1 MDDVNFEI
9 ERGVTMKKILS
20 IVLSLVMVVGLGAF
34 PAFAQGYQDGT
45 YEGSGKGM
53 GGDVPVTVTVKDGK
67 IVDVK
72 VGEHQETAGIGDMAI
87 EKLPQGI
94 VDKQSTEVDGV
105 SGATLTSDAIKE
117 AVKNALA
124 GVSEEKEAFKLA
136 IKPDVIVVGAGMAGL
151 VASVR
156 AAELGANVLTLEQ
169 HSRVGGSANTAGGS
183 ISGTGYKAQ
192 IAAGIEDSPE
202 KFYEDFVSMGG
213 GEQNMNTEIA
223 MVHAQ
228 RSGEAIDWLT
238 DYVGVEMSDQVD
250 TGGYLTMNTDR
261 VTYTA
266 GGASSGGGLYF
277 VDALMKKLQPFLDKG
292 TAQLAVD
299 TMVTDLIL
307 DENKDVLGVVAGGVE
322 ISAPSVIIATGG
334 YGYSEKWLKEFNF
347 TNITSN
353 DPPTA
358 IGSGYDFARAAGA
371 AFDNMNYSSCYG
383 GSVPVSGFQASLRA
397 SINYPGA
404 VWVDQAGAR
413 MFSEPDATSMD
424 KRTVWRT
431 AKDNIVYILVAEN
444 MIKEDTP
451 LFTGMM
457 SNSTPFTTQEKLAEL
472 QDLGYAFKADSMDA
486 LAELLNMPELAKTME
501 TYNNDVAAGK
511 DSAFGRTKDLQ
522 AFEGTVYAIYTV
534 PYLMMTA
541 GGPRMNGDAAL
552 VREDGSVV
560 KNVYIAGEI
569 IGSAN
574 IAGHN
579 TIGGIGHGLCATWGR
594 IAAEN
599 AVKNAGK

>member
-1 MDDVNFEI
+1 M
-9 ERGVTMKKILS
+9 L
-20 IVLSLVMVVGLGAF
+20 LSLVMVVGLWAV

-45 YEGSGKGM
+45 FEGAGKGM
-53 GGDVPVTVTVKDGK
+53 NGDVNVTVTVENGK
-67 IVDVK
+67 ITAVT
-72 VGEHQETAGIGDMAI
+72 VGKHKETAGIGDMAI
-87 EKLPQGI
+87 EALPQAI
-94 VDKQSTEVDGV
+94 IDKQSTEVDGV
-105 SGATLTSDAIKE
+105 AGATLTSDALKE
-117 AVKNALA
+117 AVNNALA

-136 IKPDVIVVGAGMAGL
+136 LQPDVIVVGAGMAGL
-151 VASVR
+151 VAAVR

-169 HSRVGGSANTAGGS
+169 HFRVGGSANTAGGS
-183 ISGTGYKAQ
+183 ISGTGFKAQ

-223 MVHAQ
+223 KVHAE
-228 RSGEAIDWLT
+228 RSGEAIDWLA

-250 TGGYLTMNTDR
+250 TGGYLTMNTNR
-261 VTYTA
+261 VTYSA
-266 GGASSGGGLYF
+266 SGASSGGGLYF
-277 VDALMKKLQPFLDKG
+277 VNALMAKLQGFMDKG
-292 TAQLAVD
+292 TAQLALD

-307 DENKDVLGVVAGGVE
+307 DENRDVLGVVVDGME
-322 ISAPSVIIATGG
+322 IKAPSVVIATGG

-358 IGSGYDFARAAGA
+358 IGSGYDFARSAGA
-371 AFDNMNYSSCYG
+371 AFDNMHYSSCYG

-397 SINYPGA
+397 NINYPGA
-404 VWVDQAGAR
+404 VWVDQSGLR
-413 MFSEPDATSMD
+413 LFSEPDATSMD

-431 AKDNIVYILVAEN
+431 AKDNIVYILVAES
-444 MIKEDTP
+444 MIKDDAP

-457 SNSTPFTTQEKLAEL
+457 SNSAPFTTQEKLAEL
-472 QDLGYAFKADSMDA
+472 QELGYAFKADNMEA
-486 LAELLNMPELAKTME
+486 MAELLKMPELANTME
-501 TYNNDVAAGK
+501 VYNKDVAAGK
-511 DSAFGRTKDLQ
+511 DSVFGREKDLQ
-522 AFEGTVYAIYTV
+522 AFEGPVYAIYTV

-541 GGPRMNGDAAL
+541 GGPRINGDAAL

-560 KNVYIAGEI
+560 KNVYLAGEI

>member
-1 MDDVNFEI
+1 
-9 ERGVTMKKILS
+9 MKRL
-20 IVLSLVMVVGLGAF
+20 VCMLLSLVMVVGLWAV

-45 YEGSGKGM
+45 FEGAGKGM
-53 GGDVPVTVTVKDGK
+53 NGDVNVTVTVENGK
-67 IVDVK
+67 ITAVT
-72 VGEHQETAGIGDMAI
+72 VGKHKETAGIGDMAI
-87 EKLPQGI
+87 EALPQAI
-94 VDKQSTEVDGV
+94 IDKQSTEVDGV
-105 SGATLTSDAIKE
+105 AGATLTSDALKE
-117 AVKNALA
+117 AVNNALA

-136 IKPDVIVVGAGMAGL
+136 LQPDVIVVGAGMAGL
-151 VASVR
+151 VAAVR

-169 HSRVGGSANTAGGS
+169 HFRVGGSANTAGGS
-183 ISGTGYKAQ
+183 ISGTGFKAQ

-223 MVHAQ
+223 KVHAE
-228 RSGEAIDWLT
+228 RSGEAIDWLA

-250 TGGYLTMNTDR
+250 TGGYLTMNTNR
-261 VTYTA
+261 VTYSA
-266 GGASSGGGLYF
+266 SGASSGGGLYF
-277 VDALMKKLQPFLDKG
+277 VNALMAKLQGFMDKG
-292 TAQLAVD
+292 TAQLALD

-307 DENKDVLGVVAGGVE
+307 DENRDVLGVVVDGME
-322 ISAPSVIIATGG
+322 IKAPSVVIATGG

-358 IGSGYDFARAAGA
+358 IGSGYDFARSAGA
-371 AFDNMNYSSCYG
+371 AFDNMHYSSCYG

-397 SINYPGA
+397 NINYPGA
-404 VWVDQAGAR
+404 VWVDQSGLR
-413 MFSEPDATSMD
+413 LFSEPDATSMD

-431 AKDNIVYILVAEN
+431 AKDNIVYILVAES
-444 MIKEDTP
+444 MIKDDAP

-457 SNSTPFTTQEKLAEL
+457 SNSAPFTTQEKLAEL
-472 QDLGYAFKADSMDA
+472 QELGYAFKADNMEA
-486 LAELLNMPELAKTME
+486 MAELLKMPELANTME
-501 TYNNDVAAGK
+501 VYNKDVAAGK
-511 DSAFGRTKDLQ
+511 DSVFGREKDLQ
-522 AFEGTVYAIYTV
+522 AFEGPVYAIYTV

-541 GGPRMNGDAAL
+541 GGPRINGDAAL

-560 KNVYIAGEI
+560 KNVYLAGEI

>member
-1 MDDVNFEI
+1 M
-9 ERGVTMKKILS
+9 
-20 IVLSLVMVVGLGAF
+20 
-34 PAFAQGYQDGT
+34 
-45 YEGSGKGM
+45 
-53 GGDVPVTVTVKDGK
+53 
-67 IVDVK
+67 
-72 VGEHQETAGIGDMAI
+72 
-87 EKLPQGI
+87 
-94 VDKQSTEVDGV
+94 
-105 SGATLTSDAIKE
+105 
-117 AVKNALA
+117 
-124 GVSEEKEAFKLA
+124 
-136 IKPDVIVVGAGMAGL
+136 
-151 VASVR
+151 ASVR

-169 HSRVGGSANTAGGS
+169 HHRVGGSANTAGGS
-183 ISGTGYKAQ
+183 ISGTGFRAQ

-202 KFYEDFVSMGG
+202 KFYEDFVAMGG
-213 GEQNMNTEIA
+213 EENMNTEIA

-228 RSGEAIDWLT
+228 RSGEAIDWLE

-250 TGGYLTMNTDR
+250 TGGYLTMNTNR
-261 VTYTA
+261 VTYSA
-266 GGASSGGGLYF
+266 SGASSGGGLYF
-277 VDALMKKLQPFLDKG
+277 VNALMDKLQGFIDQG
-292 TAQLAVD
+292 TAQLALEA
-299 TMVTDLIL
+299 MVTDLVL
-307 DENKDVLGVVAGGVE
+307 DENKDVLGVVVDGLE
-322 ISAPSVIIATGG
+322 IKAPSVIIATGG

-397 SINYPGA
+397 NINYPGA
-404 VWVDQAGAR
+404 VWVDQAGLR

-431 AKDNIVYILVAEN
+431 AKDNIVYVVVAEN
-444 MIKEDTP
+444 MIKDDAP

-457 SNSTPFTTQEKLAEL
+457 SNSAPFTTQEKLVEL
-472 QDLGYAFKADSMDA
+472 EDQGYVFKAGSIQA
-486 LAELLNMPELAKTME
+486 LAEMLKMPELVQTME
-501 TYNNDVAAGK
+501 TYNKDVAAGK
-511 DSAFGRTKDLQ
+511 DSVFGREKDLA
-522 AFEGTVYAIYTV
+522 AFEGPVYAVYTV

-541 GGPRMNGDAAL
+541 GGPRINGEAAL

-560 KNVYIAGEI
+560 QNVYIAGEI